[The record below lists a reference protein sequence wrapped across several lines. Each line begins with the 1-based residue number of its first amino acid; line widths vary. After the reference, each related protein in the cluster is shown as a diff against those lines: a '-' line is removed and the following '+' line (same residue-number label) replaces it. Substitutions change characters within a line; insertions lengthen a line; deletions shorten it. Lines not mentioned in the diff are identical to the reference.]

1 MDFAGLRKEGING
14 LTPAGVPFGIPAGVI
29 FLGENT
35 PPNCGSNL
43 RIVRRRFYD

>member
-1 MDFAGLRKEGING
+1 MVLRLQE
-14 LTPAGVPFGIPAGVI
+14 
-29 FLGENT
+29 FLLGFLQALFFFCENT